1 MSIRYGL
8 LALLE
13 RGPTYGYQLRT
24 DFDSV
29 TGDAWPLNIGQV
41 YSTLSRLERDS
52 LVTPAGEEKHECGRY
67 SPSLL
72 DIKGRLYWV
81 GIKSGAWPKRPLSP

>member
-13 RGPTYGYQLRT
+13 RGPTHGYQLRT

-41 YSTLSRLERDS
+41 YSTLSRLERDG
-52 LVTPAGEEKHECGRY
+52 LVTPAGEDEQGRARY
-67 SPSLL
+67 AITAAGRAELL
-72 DIKGRLYWV
+72 DWFASAVHRAGPAAR
-81 GIKSGAWPKRPLSP
+81 